1 LLARE
6 TRDTLRTLWASSTC
20 SAIQTGSA
28 VMASGSCGSHCA
40 RWPSGQP
47 VLDLIFDVRVK
58 GGDTGD
64 FAVETVDFI
73 LDIVE
78 LVDDGFVAVGAT
90 LGQRAGGV
98 ALNTEACHGSNRQHE
113 GDGSN
118 RSQPTLVLIWRVP
131 IDDLIRFQIQRG

>member
-1 LLARE
+1 MLARK

-28 VMASGSCGSHCA
+28 VMTSGSCRSHRA
-40 RWPSGQP
+40 RWPCGQP
-47 VLDLIFDVRVK
+47 VLNLIFDVRVK
-58 GGDTGD
+58 SGDTGD
-64 FAVETVDFI
+64 FAVETVHFV

-78 LVDDGFVAVGAT
+78 LVDDGFVAVRAT

-98 ALNTEACHGSNRQHE
+98 ALNTEACNGNNHQHE